1 MFNGTVI
8 TKEGQS
14 VLAYCIANELP
25 IQFTYMKIGD
35 GVLSTETEEELS
47 DLISEQLAVLIE
59 HKSCS
64 DGIYMLR
71 AVFTNQSLSQG
82 FYIRECGVFVNNPET
97 NQDVL
102 FAYDNAGAGEDVDY
116 FAPGNGKVILKEVFE
131 MAASVGND
139 ANVTLVINPS
149 LVYVTLEEFNLA
161 LKNSGNYISNK
172 KYKPND
178 IFTYDNSKYLVET
191 EFTSSSVPDFSKV
204 YILARKGY
212 DHFTMEI
219 DANINSNPSVENRG
233 IKYCGGCEGFS
244 QQDWVDWLGYKP
256 CVMFGQGG
264 IECYLDANNYAKNI
278 NGNEVDIVTPNT
290 SSNVTRNVMVEYKR
304 IGLQSLQNANRKWII
319 HLTND
324 PCDNRYLYSA
334 FSNGKRQGKSLFI
347 GAYNGSVS
355 DSKLHSI
362 SNATVVSSEQSLN
375 SFRTLAQAN
384 GINYNVL
391 DAQKLSFLK
400 HLFMVQNATID
411 GTLMSWFD
419 TSSLKTGFFNTIG
432 LNKNDTSTRCGKL
445 LGIETNGF
453 SEVIDGV
460 FVDTNLR
467 LKISE
472 NDNYNNDGS
481 GYTDCGSMY
490 LLGSGY
496 IGNSVSFNPEY
507 GIIANS
513 YSGTSTTG
521 FHCPTAIVKVS
532 SIMNT
537 NMTNLFNYE
546 FKSAAT
552 TTLNGS
558 TARLCYLGT

>member
-71 AVFTNQSLSQG
+71 AVFTNQSLSAG

-219 DANINSNPSVENRG
+219 DARNFSNPSTLNGG
-233 IKYCGGCEGFS
+233 IKYSGGCEKFRK
-244 QQDWVDWLGYKP
+244 QDWVDWLNYRP
-256 CVMFGQGG
+256 CIMNGQGG
-264 IECYLDANNYAKNI
+264 IEKYLDPNNYEKDI
-278 NGNEVDIVTPNT
+278 NGNSVDISTV
-290 SSNVTRNVMVEYKR
+290 SDSVRNVMIRFKR
-304 IGLQSLQNANRKWII
+304 IGLISNQISQGKWII
-319 HLTND
+319 RATND
-324 PCDNRYLYSA
+324 PCDTRYMYSA
-334 FSNGKRQGKSLFI
+334 FDIGKRQGTAMYI
-347 GAYNGSVS
+347 GAYNGSIS
-355 DSKLHSI
+355 GNKLHS
-362 SNATVVSSEQSLN
+362 VSGAEIASDGQSLSSYRN
-375 SFRTLAQAN
+375 LAQAN
-384 GINYNVL
+384 GMNYQLL
-391 DAQKLSFLK
+391 DVKKLSFLK
-400 HLFMVQNATID
+400 HLYMLQNATINGKLSNGYSNNNRTT
-411 GTLMSWFD
+411 GTLNTTGMNKYITNDQMSKFM
-419 TSSLKTGFFNTIG
+419 G
-432 LNKNDTSTRCGKL
+432 LESNC
-445 LGIETNGF
+445 F
-453 SEVIDGV
+453 SEAIDGALIDSN
-460 FVDTNLR
+460 FR
-467 LKISE
+467 LKIAKS
-472 NDNYNNDGS
+472 NLYTNDGS
-481 GYTDCGSMY
+481 GYEDCGKIYTLSE
-490 LLGSGY
+490 GY
-496 IGNSVSFNPEY
+496 MSSLTTFSVDC
-507 GIIANS
+507 GIIANN
-513 YSGTSTTG
+513 YGGTADTA
-521 FHCPTAIVKVS
+521 FNCPTKAVS
-532 SIMNT
+532 AETFMIFNPT
-537 NMTNLFNYE
+537 NMFNYE
-546 FKSAAT
+546 YTRGAEDVLKG
-552 TTLNGS
+552 L
-558 TARLCYLGT
+558 TARLAYTAIH